1 MTLNIPLRWHH
12 FFHRQEKIRRFR
24 RNSQWNDLNPV
35 LCLSFFLLF
44 FLYIY
49 VSNTWGYWVCLLPYF
64 NDLDANEAAESSISK
79 VYSSS
84 SEKESRLAFVTN
96 NADSWWGCFK
106 RAAWNID
113 EPFVSWKFSLGE
125 NLFVYRCLICKKK
138 KCFPVSW
145 DGRTKL
151 TK

>member
-12 FFHRQEKIRRFR
+12 FFHRQEKTRRFR
-24 RNSQWNDLNPV
+24 RNSRWNDLNPV

-106 RAAWNID
+106 CAAWNID

-138 KCFPVSW
+138 SAFPCLETAE
-145 DGRTKL
+145 RN
-151 TK
+151 